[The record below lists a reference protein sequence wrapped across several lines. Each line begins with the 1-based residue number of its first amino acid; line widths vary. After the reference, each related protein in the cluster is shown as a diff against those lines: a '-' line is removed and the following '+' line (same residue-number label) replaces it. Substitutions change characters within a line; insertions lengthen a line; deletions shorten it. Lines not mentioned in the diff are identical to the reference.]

1 MDQVLSAEDVAV
13 ETERK
18 RNQAGGDGEDLN
30 AADAKEDEA
39 QHEPHGE
46 AELLLVGLVAE
57 EIEDQ
62 RLNPGVTQHEISP
75 GEEREDRQRERGVKV
90 GVRRADG
97 VEPVAIRALKL
108 DRADSGEEAAPVHQ
122 EDENEKAA
130 EDGEGLA
137 DHLLADN
144 RLEGVA
150 QAGGD
155 ILDEGLALVGDD
167 LRSADKHADGDD
179 DEDRENPGGQDRVG
193 DRDAADLKEVGRL
206 RIDAF
211 SARESEGWGKET
223 EEEKRAHLDAGKD
236 W

>member
-1 MDQVLSAEDVAV
+1 ML
-13 ETERK
+13 
-18 RNQAGGDGEDLN
+18 
-30 AADAKEDEA
+30 
-39 QHEPHGE
+39 
-46 AELLLVGLVAE
+46 
-57 EIEDQ
+57 
-62 RLNPGVTQHEISP
+62 
-75 GEEREDRQRERGVKV
+75 RGH
-90 GVRRADG
+90 
-97 VEPVAIRALKL
+97 IL
-108 DRADSGEEAAPVHQ
+108 DRTDAGEEAAPVHQ
-122 EDENEKAA
+122 EDENEKSA

-193 DRDAADLKEVGRL
+193 DRDATDLKEVGRL

-211 SARESEGWGKET
+211 SARESERRGKET